1 MVSVVIIL
9 RCMYKLLII
18 DIDGVLTN
26 GCKTYDLLGNVIN
39 KKFNDKDFT
48 AIKRFKNKGLNVCF
62 LTADDRVN
70 RSIASSRKV
79 DFYYTRDFHVEDK
92 VEFLKFLLTKY
103 IAHKDEVIYIGD
115 DLPDY
120 KIIKELKHT
129 YCPSDAINLIKNTA
143 KHTLS
148 RSGGTGVIAE
158 LYDNIYNE

>member
-1 MVSVVIIL
+1 MIYVVIIL

-26 GCKTYDLLGNVIN
+26 GCKTYDIEGNVIS

-48 AIKRFKNKGLNVCF
+48 AIKRFKNNLNVCF

-70 RSIASSRKV
+70 RKMASSRKI
-79 DFYYTRDFHVEDK
+79 DFYYTRDLNVNNK
-92 VEFLKFLLTKY
+92 VELLDFLLTKY
-103 IAHKDEVIYIGD
+103 NVCKDEVIYIGD

-120 KIIKELKHT
+120 KIIKELTYT
-129 YCPSDAINLIKNTA
+129 YCPSDAINLIKNTV
-143 KHTLS
+143 KHVLS
-148 RSGGTGVIAE
+148 RPGGAGVIAE